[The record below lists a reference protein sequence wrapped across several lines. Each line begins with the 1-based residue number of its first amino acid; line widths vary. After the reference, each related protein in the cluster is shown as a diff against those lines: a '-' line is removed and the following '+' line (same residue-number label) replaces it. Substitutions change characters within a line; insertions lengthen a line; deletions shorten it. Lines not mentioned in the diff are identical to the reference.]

1 MPNTNMM
8 LFIILAII
16 FVMVVIALILAIINS
31 SKISAF
37 MDYGDE
43 GDLMEG
49 VKEYYD
55 KVEELASTI
64 NNSSDA
70 VVQNRLLKCETAI
83 KQGLSKT
90 AIVTFDAFDDVKG
103 GMSFAFTVLNENNDG
118 VILTSLYGHNSC
130 NTYIREVKNGASS
143 VKLTDEELQSL
154 LTAKNSRQRS
164 DDDEQ

>member
-1 MPNTNMM
+1 MLNTDTMM
-8 LFIILAII
+8 FIILAII
-16 FVMVVIALILAIINS
+16 FIMVVIALILAIINS

-70 VVQNRLLKCETAI
+70 VIQNRIFACENNI
-83 KQGLSKT
+83 KQGFSKI
-90 AIVTFDAFDDVKG
+90 AVVNFDAFDDVKG
-103 GMSFAFTVLNENNDG
+103 GMSFAFTILNENNDG

-130 NTYIREVKNGASS
+130 NTYIREIKNGVSS

-154 LTAKNSRQRS
+154 LKAKNKEQRS
-164 DDDEQ
+164 DTNE